1 LEITP
6 RVFKF
11 SSKLFEFS
19 LMNALLFFEEKK
31 VESNIDDKMK
41 TGFDQFLV
49 CMDSYLDLIKISEID
64 SAQTKVIIYGSVT
77 LENSAIMRV
86 NSSYHQNPWFS
97 NISVVIN
104 SEELFEYVSD
114 QGVYYGQVCI

>member
-1 LEITP
+1 MHLYFL
-6 RVFKF
+6 RK
-11 SSKLFEFS
+11 
-19 LMNALLFFEEKK
+19 KK
-31 VESNIDDKMK
+31 VETNIDDKMK

-77 LENSAIMRV
+77 LENGAIMRA

-97 NISVVIN
+97 NISVVMN
-104 SEELFEYVSD
+104 SEELFEYISD
-114 QGVYYGQVCI
+114 QGVCYGQVFIWF